1 MILVTG
7 ANGQLGSDV
16 CAILKAQN
24 RAHLGVDVDVL
35 DLTDEA
41 AVQAFFADHSDI
53 TAVIHC
59 AAYTAVDKA
68 EDDFET
74 CTKVNVLGTTYL
86 ASCCADIPFLYISSD
101 YIFGSNGTEPLETTN
116 PAAPQG
122 VYAKSKYAG
131 ELAVETLCK
140 QFYIVRTSWVFGE
153 KDTNFIATIL
163 RLADT
168 HDTLRVVFDQV
179 GAPTYSRHL
188 AALLCEMIESGKYG
202 VYHATNEGEC
212 SWFELAQYIL
222 NAEDKATAVL
232 PVTTESYGAKAPRP
246 LNSRLSKK
254 SLDENG
260 FSRLPPWQDAVNE
273 YLKHR
278 TKLLNNI

>member
-16 CAILKAQN
+16 CAVLKMQN
-24 RAHLGVDVDVL
+24 RAFLGVDIDTL
-35 DLTDEA
+35 DLTDQG
-41 AVQAFFADHSDI
+41 AVEAFFADHGNI

-74 CTKVNVLGTTYL
+74 CTKVNVLGTTFL
-86 ASCCADIPFLYISSD
+86 ASCCADLPFLYISSD
-101 YIFGSNGTEPLETTN
+101 YIFGSDGDSPLETGDR
-116 PAAPQG
+116 AAPQG
-122 VYAKSKYAG
+122 VYAKSKFAG

-140 QFYIVRTSWVFGE
+140 KFYVVRTSWVFGE

-168 HDTLRVVFDQV
+168 HDTLRVVCDQI

-188 AALLCEMIESGKYG
+188 AALLCEIIESGKYG
-202 VYHATNEGEC
+202 VYHATNEGAC

-222 NAEDKATAVL
+222 NAEGKTTTVL
-232 PVTTESYGAKAPRP
+232 PVTTEEYAAKAPRP
-246 LNSRLSKK
+246 HNSRLSKK
-254 SLDENG
+254 SLDAAG
-260 FSRLPPWQDAVNE
+260 FRRLPPWQDAVHE
-273 YLKHR
+273 YLGR
-278 TKLLNNI
+278 RNQVSA

>member
-7 ANGQLGSDV
+7 AGGQLGSDV
-16 CAILKAQN
+16 CATLKAQN
-24 RAHLGVDVDVL
+24 RPYLGVDVDTL

-41 AVQAFFADHSDI
+41 AVQAFFADHDDI

-86 ASCCADIPFLYISSD
+86 ASYCTDLPFLYISSD
-101 YIFGSNGTEPLETTN
+101 YIFGSDGTEPLETDDR
-116 PAAPQG
+116 AAPQG

-131 ELAVETLCK
+131 ELAVEALCRR
-140 QFYIVRTSWVFGE
+140 FYIVRTSWVFGE

-168 HDTLRVVFDQV
+168 HDTLRVVCDQV

-202 VYHATNEGEC
+202 VYHATNEGAC

-222 NAEDKATAVL
+222 NAEGKTTAVL

-246 LNSRLSKK
+246 HNSRLSKK

-273 YLKHR
+273 YLGR
-278 TKLLNNI
+278 RNQVSA

>member
-16 CAILKAQN
+16 CATLKAQN
-24 RAHLGVDVDVL
+24 RPYLGVDVDTL

-41 AVQAFFADHSDI
+41 AVQAFFANHGDI

-68 EDDFET
+68 QDDFET

-86 ASCCADIPFLYISSD
+86 ASCCADLPFLYISSD
-101 YIFGSNGTEPLETTN
+101 YIFGSDGTEPLETGDC
-116 PAAPQG
+116 AAPQG

-131 ELAVETLCK
+131 ELAVESLCRR
-140 QFYIVRTSWVFGE
+140 FYIVRTSWVFGE

-168 HDTLRVVFDQV
+168 HDTLRVVSDQV

-188 AALLCEMIESGKYG
+188 AALLCEIIESGKYG
-202 VYHATNEGEC
+202 VYHATNEGVC

-222 NAEDKATAVL
+222 NAEGKATVVL
-232 PVTTESYGAKAPRP
+232 PVTTEQYGAKAPRP
-246 LNSRLSKK
+246 RNSRLSKK

-273 YLKHR
+273 YLGRRKECS
-278 TKLLNNI
+278 L

>member
-202 VYHATNEGEC
+202 VYHATNEGAC

-222 NAEDKATAVL
+222 KAEGKSVTVL
-232 PVTTESYGAKAPRP
+232 PVTTEAYGAKAPRP
-246 LNSRLSKK
+246 HNSRLSKK

-273 YLKHR
+273 YLGRRKECS
-278 TKLLNNI
+278 L